1 MAVEPKP
8 RPRAFRLG
16 AMTPEPGAAAPKET
30 VVIETTADP
39 YEAEAEA
46 FRPVV
51 MPAKRRS
58 RPRRNKA
65 SWPARYGL
73 GAVFSG
79 RPRAASFRSVSG
91 FG

>member
-16 AMTPEPGAAAPKET
+16 AMTPEPGADAPKEA

-46 FRPVV
+46 FWPVA
-51 MPAKRRS
+51 MLAKRRS
-58 RPRRNKA
+58 RRRRNKA
-65 SWPARYGL
+65 SWLALYCL
-73 GAVFSG
+73 GPVFSG
-79 RPRAASFRSVSG
+79 RPWAASFRSVSG
-91 FG
+91 SG